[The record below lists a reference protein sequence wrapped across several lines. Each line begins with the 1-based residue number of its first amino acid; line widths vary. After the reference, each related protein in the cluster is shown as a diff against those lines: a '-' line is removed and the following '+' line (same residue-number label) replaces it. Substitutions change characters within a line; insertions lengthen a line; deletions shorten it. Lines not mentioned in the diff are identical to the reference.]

1 MLPHPPSRIGLI
13 FILGLISMLMPI
25 AIDMYLPALPVIAKE
40 FSVDPGRV
48 QMTLSS
54 YVLGFAVG
62 QVFYGPMSDSI
73 GRKPVIFAGVLIF
86 TLAAAACALSQTVEQ
101 LINMRFLHGLSA
113 ASASVVI
120 NALMRDMFSKDE
132 FSRMMSFV
140 ILVMTVAPLLA
151 PIIGGRCCFGLS
163 WHAIFWTIA
172 AASLVATVLVWL
184 FLHESLPVARRQRF
198 HLRTTV
204 GNFIQLLRHR
214 RAFGYM
220 FASGLSFAGMFAF
233 LSAGPFVYIDLNGVS
248 PQHFGYYFALNI
260 VFLFLMTLLN
270 SRIVSRMGA
279 MFMFRLGL
287 VIQFVMGLWLL
298 VVSGL
303 HLGFIPLVFG
313 VAAFVG
319 CVATVAS
326 NAMAVI
332 LDDFP
337 HMAGTASSLAGTLRF
352 GLGSLVGTL
361 LSQLAFQSAWPMV
374 GTMALCSTGALILF
388 LVASRSPRNTAS

>member
-1 MLPHPPSRIGLI
+1 MQSQPSRIGLI

-40 FSVDPGRV
+40 FSVDPGSV
-48 QMTLSS
+48 QLTLSS
-54 YVLGFAVG
+54 YVLGFALG
-62 QVFYGPMSDSI
+62 QMFYGPMSDSI
-73 GRKPVIFAGVLIF
+73 GRRPVMLGGVLSF
-86 TLAAAACALSQTVEQ
+86 TLAASACALSQSVDQ
-101 LINMRFLHGLSA
+101 LILMRFLHGLAA

-151 PIIGGRCCFGLS
+151 PMIGGALLFWLS
-163 WHAIFWTIA
+163 WHYIFWAIA
-172 AASLVATVLVWL
+172 AAALVATVLVWR
-184 FLHESLPVARRQRF
+184 FIRETLPAERRQHF

-204 GNFIQLLRHR
+204 GNFSQLFRHR
-214 RAFGYM
+214 RVFSYM
-220 FASGLSFAGMFAF
+220 LASGLSFAGMFSF
-233 LSAGPFVYIDLNGVS
+233 LSVGPFVYIDLNGVP

-260 VFLFLMTLLN
+260 LFLFLMTLLN

-287 VIQFVMGLWLL
+287 IIQFAMGLWLL
-298 VVSGL
+298 AVCAFD
-303 HLGFIPLVFG
+303 LGFLPLVFG

-352 GLGSLVGTL
+352 GIGALMGAV
-361 LSQLAFQSAWPMV
+361 LSQVAFHSAWPMV
-374 GTMALCSTGALILF
+374 GSMAFCSSAALALLLF
-388 LVASRSPRNTAS
+388 AGRGMNVPKL